1 MTKNQTTVN
10 GKMRFSINGGV
21 RISTTRKGRDE
32 KYSTDTE
39 DIEFDNLSVEIE
51 FDNVRELKEMLTTV
65 ASTMIGGKESK
76 QLQPRKREAVS
87 LEDDG
92 ELY

>member
-32 KYSTDTE
+32 KYSTDAE
-39 DIEFDNLSVEIE
+39 DIEFENLVIDVE
-51 FDNVRELKEMLTTV
+51 FDNITELKEMLTAV

-76 QLQPRKREAVS
+76 QPQPRKREAVS

>member
-1 MTKNQTTVN
+1 MEKNQSTIN
-10 GKMRFSINGGV
+10 GKLKISVNGGV

-39 DIEFDNLSVEIE
+39 DIEFGNLSVEIE

-65 ASTMIGGKESK
+65 ASTVIGGKESK
-76 QLQPRKREAVS
+76 PQPKPRKREEEV
-87 LEDDG
+87 EEFDF
-92 ELY
+92 